1 MQRNSLSGACGF
13 YRYLFY
19 RHYRLWQRTS
29 KLVDDRPWP
38 HTVAAFSA
46 WICID
51 TWAVL
56 TIISE
61 WFNIDVKISEGV
73 GTLMLVGL
81 CILNYFLLVHRGVLE
96 KGLEELS
103 SIPKSTVKD
112 LLFYLYLAS
121 LPLLVAA
128 SLMVIAINRVEL
140 PKGI

>member
-1 MQRNSLSGACGF
+1 MGAFGF

-29 KLVDDRPWP
+29 KLIDDRPWP

-56 TIISE
+56 IIISE
-61 WFNIDVKISEGV
+61 WFSIDVKISEGV

-103 SIPKSTVKD
+103 SIQSQHSKTFYSICTWLVYPFLW
-112 LLFYLYLAS
+112 LLHS
-121 LPLLVAA
+121 
-128 SLMVIAINRVEL
+128 
-140 PKGI
+140 